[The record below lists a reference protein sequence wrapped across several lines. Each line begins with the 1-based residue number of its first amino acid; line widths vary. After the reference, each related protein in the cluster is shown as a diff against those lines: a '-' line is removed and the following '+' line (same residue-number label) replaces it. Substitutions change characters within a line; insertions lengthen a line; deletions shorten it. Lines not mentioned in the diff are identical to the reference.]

1 MIRRTSRLDKAV
13 RAWFES
19 REGDPF
25 FLVSEEHQA
34 LANELEAALR
44 DAGFPSEDDETRK
57 VVDRWERTDEEVA
70 ELVSAARGAVSVIR
84 ESSRN
89 IDIIVKKS
97 LIDALAPWKRRNP
110 A

>member
-19 REGDPF
+19 RESDNYDVPTR
-25 FLVSEEHQA
+25 VA

-70 ELVSAARGAVSVIR
+70 ELVSAARGAVSVLR

-89 IDIIVKKS
+89 IDVVVKKS